1 MNFLRTMRA
10 ILDKEKRE
18 RAKRVSCAPGPSH
31 LTDALPHLTAGVCIE
46 WNSPL
51 LGLIQGEVLNATF
64 SDVVV
69 WHPRLDGVATIE
81 RAWVTRI
88 VLPSPKGDPL

>member
-1 MNFLRTMRA
+1 M
-10 ILDKEKRE
+10 
-18 RAKRVSCAPGPSH
+18 
-31 LTDALPHLTAGVCIE
+31 PHLTAGVYIE

-51 LGLIQGEVLNATF
+51 LGLIQGEVLNAT
-64 SDVVV
+64 SSEVIV

-88 VLPSPKGDPL
+88 VLPSQKGDAL